1 MVGTGDITHPGWRQE
16 AREQLLPA
24 GGGLFRL
31 LPEGEREVAQRVP
44 AACRRTVRFMLT
56 GEISTIYKKGERT
69 RKVHHLVLLPGFAE
83 AERLAARLERIGNLH
98 SDGRPILGLDSRD
111 LLEICLEAGEGVT
124 LIPAHIWTPW
134 FSALGSRSGF
144 DAIDAC
150 YGDLAPHIFAVET
163 GLSADPPMCWR
174 VSALDRYRLV
184 SHSDAHSPDRLGR
197 EASRYHTGRD
207 FFAMRRA
214 LETGAGYGGT
224 VELFPE
230 EGKYH
235 LDGHR
240 ACKQRLTPEETRTA
254 DGLCPVCC
262 KGVTVGVL
270 NRVEQLADRPAG
282 VRPGVA
288 APFTSL
294 VPLPELLAEIA
305 GVGPR
310 TKRVAAEYEG
320 LLDRLGPEITILEA
334 LPVEEIRLAS
344 SPLLAESIARLRGGK
359 VVREAGFDGEYGR
372 VHLFEPGELARA
384 IHVASL
390 FPDLTAEEP
399 PAPRAAP
406 SPSPAPVPSPAPPG
420 PAERPKPAPSPTPG
434 AMHESAIA
442 DLDPEQAAAVGHTT
456 GPLLLI
462 AGPGSGKTR
471 TVTHRIA
478 ALIRDHQVPP
488 EGCLALTFTR
498 RAAAELGERLAALLG
513 EGAEAVTVTTFH
525 GLGRRILRAHAA
537 DLGLDPAVVVAPEE
551 ERAAWLAA
559 ALSVSERRAA
569 RWLGA
574 ISLHKR
580 RGSCPETGGEL
591 ATAFS
596 AYERVL
602 ADHRAVDLD
611 DLVARPVA
619 LLESSPELAGAWASR
634 YPWIS
639 VDEYQ
644 DVDPLQYRLLRLLAP
659 GEANLCAV
667 GDPDQA
673 IYAFRG
679 ADVGFFLRF
688 QEDYPTTK
696 VVELGRNYRSTA
708 TIVEA
713 AGAAIAPTSLAPGR
727 RLEAMAAGGEAITLH
742 AAPTE
747 QAEAEQV
754 VATIEQLLGG
764 HTFFSLDSGRADGVA
779 TGYGLS
785 DIAILYRTEAQAPP
799 LAEALAR
806 AGIPFQHRTHR
817 PLVGRPGV
825 APLVAAAATEE
836 GATVVARLRAAARRL
851 GAEAASGLT
860 LLLPLASVCDDD
872 FVRFTDALPV
882 ATEMAAWEPGAAAVS
897 LLTLHAAKGLEFPVV
912 FLVGCEEGLLPL
924 RRGRGVVDEAEER
937 RLFFVGL
944 TRAQERLILSRAKMR
959 AHHGRPTPASPSPFL
974 ADLPPPPPH
983 PPRPPPA
990 ATAAGTDGARPRVD
1004 LNAKRQGCSWIRA
1017 FTPPAPP
1024 PPAGG
1029 GGPPRP
1035 PPPGGGPG
1043 GRRPPSGLTRGRC
1056 RGRWPRSRC
1065 GPAGS
1070 RRR

>member
-1 MVGTGDITHPGWRQE
+1 VAFLADLHVHSRFSRATSRSLDLPHLAIWAAKKGIAVVGTGDITHPAWRQE

-24 GGGLFRL
+24 GGSLFRL
-31 LPEGEREVAQRVP
+31 LPEGEREVARRVP

-56 GEISTIYKKGERT
+56 AEISTIYKKGERT
-69 RKVHHLVLLPGFAE
+69 RKVHHLILLPGFAE
-83 AERLAARLERIGNLH
+83 AERLATRLERIGNLH

-111 LLEICLEAGEGVT
+111 LLEICLEAGDGVT

-144 DAIDAC
+144 DSIDAC

-197 EASRYHTGRD
+197 EASRYHTDRD
-207 FFAMRRA
+207 FFAMMRA

-240 ACKQRLTPEETRTA
+240 ACKQRLTPAETRAA
-254 DGLCPVCC
+254 DGRCPVCG

-282 VRPGVA
+282 TRPEVA
-288 APFTSL
+288 APFVSL

-310 TKRVAAEYEG
+310 TKRVAAEHEG
-320 LLDRLGPEITILEA
+320 LLDRLGGEIPILETVP
-334 LPVEEIRLAS
+334 LEEIRKAS
-344 SPLLAESIARLRGGK
+344 SPLLAESIARLRAGK

-372 VHLFEPGELARA
+372 VRLFEPGELVRA

-390 FPDLTAEEP
+390 FPDLEAEEP
-399 PAPRAAP
+399 PAPQTAP
-406 SPSPAPVPSPAPPG
+406 PPTPPAPEGKPVVAAEPPPPPATR
-420 PAERPKPAPSPTPG
+420 PAG
-434 AMHESAIA
+434 VA
-442 DLDPEQAAAVGHTT
+442 DLDPEQAAAVGYTT

-471 TVTHRIA
+471 TVTHRIT

-498 RAAAELGERLAALLG
+498 RAAAELGKRLAARLG
-513 EGAEAVTVTTFH
+513 ETAERITVTTFH

-537 DLGLDPAVVVAPEE
+537 DLSLDPAVAVAPEE

-569 RWLGA
+569 RWLAG

-580 RGSCPETGGEL
+580 RAGRPEAGSEL
-591 ATAFS
+591 ATAFD
-596 AYERVL
+596 AYEQVL
-602 ADHRAVDLD
+602 ADHRGVDLD

-619 LLESSPELAGAWASR
+619 LLESSSALAAAWAAR

-659 GEANLCAV
+659 GEANLCVV

-679 ADVGFFLRF
+679 ADVRFFLRF
-688 QEDYPTTK
+688 RDDYPTAK
-696 VVELGRNYRSTA
+696 ALELRRNYRSTA
-708 TIVEA
+708 TLVEA
-713 AGAAIAPTSLAPGR
+713 AAAAIAPTSLVPER
-727 RLEAMAAGGEAITLH
+727 RLESTGAGGDAITLH

-764 HTFFSLDSGRADGVA
+764 HTFFSLDSGRADGSA
-779 TGYGLS
+779 TEYGFS
-785 DIAILYRTEAQAPP
+785 DIAILYRTEAQVPP

-817 PLVGRPGV
+817 PLATRPGV

-836 GATVVARLRAAARRL
+836 GATVVARLRGAARRL
-851 GAEAASGLT
+851 GPEAASGLT
-860 LLLPLASVCDDD
+860 LLLPLATACGAD
-872 FVRFTDALPV
+872 FDRFTDALPV
-882 ATEMAAWEPGAAAVS
+882 ATEMAVWEPRAAAVS

-912 FLVGCEEGLLPL
+912 FVVGCEEGLLPL
-924 RRGRGVVDEAEER
+924 RWGRGVVDEAEER
-937 RLFFVGL
+937 RLFFVGI
-944 TRAQERLILSRAKMR
+944 TRAKELLILSRAKMR

-974 ADLPPPPPH
+974 ADLPPHLLTHHAPRS
-983 PPRPPPA
+983 PRPQEPQLA
-990 ATAAGTDGARPRVD
+990 LD
-1004 LNAKRQGCSWIRA
+1004 LG
-1017 FTPPAPP
+1017 
-1024 PPAGG
+1024 
-1029 GGPPRP
+1029 
-1035 PPPGGGPG
+1035 
-1043 GRRPPSGLTRGRC
+1043 
-1056 RGRWPRSRC
+1056 
-1065 GPAGS
+1065 
-1070 RRR
+1070 